1 MENKLKEIT
10 YLTLK
15 QLKKEN
21 IILPSKYSKLFEE
34 NAKSLNFDLDDEL
47 LVFKDLKQDCD
58 AVDKVVQKTS
68 ENLTSL
74 HDSTKKAKEAIV
86 SNDVNTL
93 QTINDELERMQ
104 KQIDFLQKELFSDV
118 LTDSYNRK
126 WFMDNYLEDDSFLHD
141 GFMAF
146 LDLNNFKI
154 INDTYGHII
163 GDQVLK
169 YLVNFLKAELNI
181 PGVDIVRYAG
191 DEFIVLFNKDK
202 TTVLNPD
209 KKMIKAQEKLAE
221 QRLKSSKIKSLR
233 FSFSYGLVPFK
244 KGDEFE
250 TLLDKVDELMY
261 INKREM
267 KKKH

>member
-34 NAKSLNFDLDDEL
+34 NAKKLEFDLDNDS
-47 LVFKDLKQDCD
+47 LVFKNLQQDSD
-58 AVDKVVQKTS
+58 SLDEVVKKTS
-68 ENLTSL
+68 EKLTSL
-74 HDSTKKAKEAIV
+74 QDSTQKAKEAIV
-86 SNDVNTL
+86 NNDVNTL
-93 QTINDELERMQ
+93 NTINKELERMQ
-104 KQIDFLQKELFSDV
+104 KQIDFLQKELFSDA
-118 LTDSYNRK
+118 LTDAYNRK
-126 WFMDNYLEDDSFLHD
+126 WFMDTYLRDDVFIHN

-169 YLVNFLKAELNI
+169 YLVNFLKKELNL

-191 DEFIVLFNKDK
+191 DEFIVVFNKDK
-202 TTVLNPD
+202 STILNPD
-209 KKMIKAQEKLAE
+209 KKMEKAQKKLAE
-221 QRLKSSKIKSLR
+221 QKLKSSKIKSLK

-250 TLLDKVDELMY
+250 SSLDEVDELMY
-261 INKREM
+261 QNKKRI
-267 KKKH
+267 KNKH

>member
-21 IILPSKYSKLFEE
+21 IILPSTYSKLFEE
-34 NAKSLNFDLDDEL
+34 NAKKLEFDLDNNS
-47 LVFKDLKQDCD
+47 LVFKDLKQDSD
-58 AVDKVVQKTS
+58 SIDEVVKKTND
-68 ENLTSL
+68 ELNSL
-74 HDSTKKAKEAIV
+74 HDSTQKAKEAIV
-86 SNDVNTL
+86 NNDVNTL
-93 QTINDELERMQ
+93 NTINKDLEKMQ
-104 KQIDFLQKELFSDV
+104 QQIDFLQKELFSDA
-118 LTDSYNRK
+118 LTDAYNRK
-126 WFMDNYLEDDSFLHD
+126 WFMDNYLNDDVFIHD

-169 YLVNFLKAELNI
+169 YLVNFLQKELDF

-202 TTVLNPD
+202 STILNPD
-209 KKMIKAQEKLAE
+209 KKMEKAQKKLSE
-221 QRLKSSKIKSLR
+221 QKLKSSRIKSLK
-233 FSFSYGLVPFK
+233 FSFSYGLIPFK

-250 TLLDKVDELMY
+250 ASLDKVDELMY
-261 INKREM
+261 LN
-267 KKKH
+267 KKHIKNKH